1 MTAFWPTSEPR
12 APGRGRDEAA
22 TEGWLVME
30 RWDDT
35 CSPAARA
42 RRWPCPAIFTSRRAH
57 VLDALQVEAPS
68 GDGHAGGAALRRQ
81 HHHRHRAAHGGG
93 YPAVRASPGG
103 GHRERDAVR
112 DLRDRGTGGIAHGVR
127 ERRGRASR
135 AGRRSDHRHQLRP
148 DDTGRGGP
156 TPSHHR
162 PAQRRQLDP
171 RDARRRPD
179 DAHRNPLGV
188 SVTQPATSTE
198 PRAVLRDHV
207 PVATRPAT
215 GRPTV
220 VIVGAGFGGL
230 RAARALRKAPVNV
243 VLVDRHN
250 YHLFQPLLYQVATA
264 GLEPE
269 EIARP
274 VRAILRRQSNTDVR
288 MTEGTGLDAGGK
300 RIDTTDGPIAYD
312 YLILAVGGQT
322 NYFGLESVPRHGF
335 GLKDIPEAIRIRNHV
350 LHAFERAMI
359 EANPERR
366 RAELTFVV
374 VGGGPTG
381 VEMAG
386 ALSELIRLVLVKDY
400 PRLNVK
406 DVRVLLLEATDRLLA
421 AMPDRLGDAAAK
433 ILWRKKH
440 VEVRFGAAVQDFD
453 GARITLKSGEVIPA
467 RTLIWAAG
475 AKAVSLTAT
484 LGLTT
489 ARQGRVAVTPE
500 LQAPDHPEVY
510 VIGDAAY
517 LEHDGAPLPMM
528 APVALQMA
536 DTATANIARRLRDEP
551 PRAFRF
557 KDPGSLATIG
567 RNAAV
572 AYLGGVAFKGFAA
585 WVVWLIV
592 HIIQLIGF
600 RNKLFVLMNWA
611 WDYFFYERAARLIT
625 KE

>member
-1 MTAFWPTSEPR
+1 MTAFWPTSDPS
-12 APGRGRDEAA
+12 APGRGGRGGAA

-93 YPAVRASPGG
+93 YPAVRAGPGG
-103 GHRERDAVR
+103 GHRERGAVR
-112 DLRDRGTGGIAHGVR
+112 DVRDRGERGIAHCVR

-156 TPSHHR
+156 PPSHHR
-162 PAQRRQLDP
+162 PAQCRQLDP
-171 RDARRRPD
+171 RDARGRPD

-188 SVTQPATSTE
+188 AVTQPATSTE

-207 PVATRPAT
+207 PVATRPPT

-274 VRAILRRQSNTDVR
+274 VRAILRRQSNTEFR
-288 MTEGTGLDAGGK
+288 MTEVTGLDASGK
-300 RIDTTDGPIAYD
+300 RIDTTDG
-312 YLILAVGGQT
+312 
-322 NYFGLESVPRHGF
+322 
-335 GLKDIPEAIRIRNHV
+335 
-350 LHAFERAMI
+350 
-359 EANPERR
+359 
-366 RAELTFVV
+366 
-374 VGGGPTG
+374 
-381 VEMAG
+381 
-386 ALSELIRLVLVKDY
+386 
-400 PRLNVK
+400 
-406 DVRVLLLEATDRLLA
+406 LLA
-421 AMPDRLGDAAAK
+421 AMPAKLRDAAAET
-433 ILWRKKH
+433 LWRKH
-440 VEVRFGAAVQDFD
+440 VEVRFGATVADYD
-453 GARITLKSGEVIPA
+453 GARVLLKSGEVIPA
-467 RTLIWAAG
+467 CTLIWAAG
-475 AKAVSLTAT
+475 VKAVSLTGR
-484 LGLTT
+484 LGLPT
-489 ARQGRVAVTPE
+489 AQQGRVPVEPTLEVPGH
-500 LQAPDHPEVY
+500 PDIY
-510 VIGDAAY
+510 VIGDASY
-517 LEHDGAPLPMM
+517 LEVAGAPLPMM
-528 APVALQMA
+528 APVAIQMA
-536 DTATANIARRLRDEP
+536 ETAVDNIRRRIAGQP
-551 PRAFRF
+551 PVAFRYR
-557 KDPGSLATIG
+557 DPGSLATIG

-572 AYLGGVAFKGFAA
+572 AYIRGIGFTGFPA
-585 WVVWLIV
+585 WVVWLVV

-600 RNKLFVLMNWA
+600 RNKLLVLLNWA
-611 WDYFFYERAARLIT
+611 WDYFFYERAARIIT
-625 KE
+625 SME